1 MTDKPVRL
9 LNLHT
14 PGGFVQYRN
23 ELRELRKQG
32 IEPDRAFYERHDV
45 FDV

>member
-1 MTDKPVRL
+1 M

-14 PGGFVQYRN
+14 PGGFVQYR
-23 ELRELRKQG
+23 RELRDLQAQG
-32 IEPDRAFYERHDV
+32 IEPDTAFFERHDV